1 MTQSTRSCPS
11 PGLTS
16 NEGEI
21 NVSKLQHNYSM
32 SIKVPNTAI
41 LWSKDDFSALV
52 CVYYSILLK
61 NLIQQETLTLLM
73 SCCYIRDE
81 DDSL

>member
-1 MTQSTRSCPS
+1 MFPS
-11 PGLTS
+11 ANIITVCQLRCQT
-16 NEGEI
+16 
-21 NVSKLQHNYSM
+21 LL
-32 SIKVPNTAI
+32 I
-41 LWSKDDFSALV
+41 LWSKDDFNALV
-52 CVYYSILLK
+52 SVYYSVLLK